1 MIDEERSIDF
11 FFDPVGQR
19 LPEKSNPFQSYP
31 MDPTANV
38 PHLQWEKN
46 QKAQLMNWRSAS
58 LSVLDVQLNAATEG
72 GALFW
77 CPLELNHALFKEIEN
92 VASVQRASTQLLPGV
107 VELGFTSSV
116 VQKQVSVR
124 KGDHIRSE
132 VDSVFAIDRSHSS
145 YRIDFKGIV
154 SEGQMVSFGIPGRS
168 IKSHVSRASQLP
180 PADGP
185 PPPGLELSK
194 TSIFLYSYSFEL
206 LTHIFLLT
214 LLQFLLE

>member
-124 KGDHIRSE
+124 KGDHVRSE

-154 SEGQMVSFGIPGRS
+154 SEGQILSFGTDYYYGRAQS
-168 IKSHVSRASQLP
+168 IKSHVSRVKQLP
-180 PADGP
+180 TVDVP
-185 PPPGLELSK
+185 PPPSLELGK
-194 TSIFLYSYSFEL
+194 TFRVFFFVL
-206 LTHIFLLT
+206 
-214 LLQFLLE
+214 